1 MLRIL
6 IDMDDV
12 MADAVAR
19 FLDWY
24 ERDFGIR
31 YTKEQ
36 LHGTKLS
43 AIVPPEHIQSVLM
56 YPHQKGFFRDLPVI
70 EDSKEVIETL
80 NKKHEVFIVSAA
92 MEFKHSLYDK
102 FEWLDEHFPFIPW
115 KRRVFCGDKTI
126 AKGDVLIDD
135 HDFNLSVFAG
145 RAIVFTAPHNVHYT
159 EYERL
164 NRWLDAHHFFE
175 DDVQDQTQ

>member
-19 FLDWY
+19 FLEWY
-24 ERDFGIR
+24 ERDFGVR
-31 YTKEQ
+31 FSREQ
-36 LHGTKLS
+36 LHGTTLKE
-43 AIVPPEHIQSVLM
+43 IVPPEHRKTVLM
-56 YPHQKGFFRDLPVI
+56 YPHTKGFFKDLPVI
-70 EDSKEVIETL
+70 EDSKEIIEAL
-80 NKKHEVFIVSAA
+80 NNKYEIFVVSAA

-135 HDFNLSVFAG
+135 HDFNLSVFSG
-145 RAIVFTAPHNVHYT
+145 RSIVFTAPHNMHYT
-159 EYERL
+159 KYERL
-164 NRWLDAHHFFE
+164 DKWKDAHKFFDE
-175 DDVQDQTQ
+175 LLSK

>member
-12 MADAVAR
+12 VADATIR
-19 FLDWY
+19 FLNWY

-43 AIVPPEHIQSVLM
+43 AIVPPEHKQKVLS
-56 YPHQKGFFRDLPVI
+56 YAHQPGFFKDLPVI
-70 EDSKEVIETL
+70 ENSKEVIEEL

-102 FEWLDEHFPFIPW
+102 FEWLDEHFAFIPW

-126 AKGDVLIDD
+126 AQGDVLIDD

-164 NRWLDAHHFFE
+164 DRWLDAHHFF
-175 DDVQDQTQ
+175 DDQAEERSK

>member
-1 MLRIL
+1 MRIL

-24 ERDFGIR
+24 ERDFGVR
-31 YTKEQ
+31 YTREQ

-43 AIVPPEHIQSVLM
+43 EIVPPEHKMIVQN

-70 EDSKEVIETL
+70 QDSKEIIEAL
-80 NKKHEVFIVSAA
+80 NNKYEIFVVSAA

-102 FEWLDEHFPFIPW
+102 FEWLDEHFPFIHW
-115 KRRVFCGDKTI
+115 KRRVFCGEKTI

-135 HDFNLSVFAG
+135 HEFNLSSFAG
-145 RAIVFTAPHNVHYT
+145 RPIVFTAPHNVHYT
-159 EYERL
+159 KYERMDK
-164 NRWLDAHHFFE
+164 WLDAKNFFA
-175 DDVQDQTQ
+175 DLP